1 MSTVPPQPVVI
12 PHEAPVSFSLDES
25 GIDEA
30 TQRGLILYENRLKLV
45 LEPAYNGQVVAIH
58 PNSEDYF
65 VAQTSGGAM
74 RAMHNRHADGQVL
87 LHVIGTVSAD
97 SGLAARMLGTRRL
110 AR

>member
-45 LEPAYNGQVVAIH
+45 LERLITDKRWPSTPIRKTTLSPKLPGMRCVLCTAAMLTGR
-58 PNSEDYF
+58 SCCTLS
-65 VAQTSGGAM
+65 AQFQPI
-74 RAMHNRHADGQVL
+74 RAWRHGYWERGD
-87 LHVIGTVSAD
+87 
-97 SGLAARMLGTRRL
+97 
-110 AR
+110 